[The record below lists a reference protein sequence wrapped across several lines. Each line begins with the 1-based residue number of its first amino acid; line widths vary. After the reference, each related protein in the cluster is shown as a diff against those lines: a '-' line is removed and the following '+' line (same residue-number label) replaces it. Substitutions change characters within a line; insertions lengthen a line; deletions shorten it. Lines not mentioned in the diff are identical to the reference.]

1 MSDEPCE
8 ASMTGHPSAV
18 WRNVLPTQMY
28 PSGIKFRFDVFMPA
42 SDDLKHSCVDSHK
55 IELQDFVDLWGTR
68 NRTTVGVAHFHVSD
82 VLDAAELEGVTMDV
96 VDDSSCDGVDDDFHC
111 FIDFRRVEHKPRRR
125 AVAQRL
131 HLNSEYVAASPA
143 TIE

>member
-8 ASMTGHPSAV
+8 ASMTGHPSPV

-55 IELQDFVDLWGTR
+55 IELQDFVARCFPLLPVPASSVGGFASPLSHCIKDL
-68 NRTTVGVAHFHVSD
+68 F
-82 VLDAAELEGVTMDV
+82 AAIV
-96 VDDSSCDGVDDDFHC
+96 
-111 FIDFRRVEHKPRRR
+111 
-125 AVAQRL
+125 
-131 HLNSEYVAASPA
+131 VAAMTLHAVQMIVSLPSA
-143 TIE
+143 QQG

>member
-8 ASMTGHPSAV
+8 ASMTGHPSPV

-68 NRTTVGVAHFHVSD
+68 NR
-82 VLDAAELEGVTMDV
+82 
-96 VDDSSCDGVDDDFHC
+96 
-111 FIDFRRVEHKPRRR
+111 R